1 MAVGP
6 LHAVFEAWLQQLV
19 QLAVRFSRLEVL
31 QSALEVAL
39 LHGQALELMTAVLE
53 GGHYSLAPRVQPQPP
68 VAMQPS
74 TATLARQ
81 PFRSADLS
89 APRVGAPPSLQ
100 PARHAACK
108 QASHCQ
114 ASHSRTR
121 GVRPQA
127 LDREY
132 GLSGLAL
139 LSFEELACLVHE
151 LARPPLATRMVT
163 CGLAAALL
171 KAAAA
176 TFQPGP
182 GSPLINRPAGG
193 PGRLAGA
200 AAAPPASSRAGLTSS
215 PPQVSGPGPL
225 PPTHQAAGSGQGAAT
240 GSAAPPVPCPAG
252 ASAADSFSP
261 PAQLPRAPLW
271 LLLVSSTLRRC
282 ACSLALTVAG
292 LAETRLSA
300 TSGAATVE
308 RYGLPSPHLLG
319 SVLETRGVGRGFK
332 LAAQEPLADEEGGA
346 PAPSPPSAPAL
357 GAGCGPQ
364 QVEWGGLT
372 ALALVQPILLLKA
385 VKLLRITCKQWPGT
399 GSELLRALAALPELL
414 DPCTQLRPLFTQ
426 LQPMAPE
433 ACQRARVAGQG
444 SAALALAVL
453 DRKQW
458 HATSS
463 LPDLLP
469 QPQRVTPSPQCEV
482 QGRGTPPPQTAPA
495 AAASWGSPSTP
506 GGGEEQVGAGG
517 VAGPDLVATGPAQ
530 AGSCGAGGP
539 SSMSCVWE
547 AHASCLVAASPRDP
561 SWLEPARLVQ
571 QRHQV
576 QVRLGGPGAQHRRR
590 AQRAPVSPAPVCLQ
604 VALAAL
610 QGALQHVREL
620 PPPEVVGATP
630 GLSDSLHLLGCC
642 NARCHNRLPGL
653 PERSVG
659 LRKCAT
665 CKRVA
670 YCSEQCRAEAAQDVH
685 DLFCHWWAAMAGE

>member
-1 MAVGP
+1 
-6 LHAVFEAWLQQLV
+6 
-19 QLAVRFSRLEVL
+19 
-31 QSALEVAL
+31 
-39 LHGQALELMTAVLE
+39 MTAVLE

-68 VAMQPS
+68 VALHPSSATLAMQPS
-74 TATLARQ
+74 RQ
-81 PFRSADLS
+81 HSADLS
-89 APRVGAPPSLQ
+89 APRGL
-100 PARHAACK
+100 
-108 QASHCQ
+108 
-114 ASHSRTR
+114 
-121 GVRPQA
+121 RPQA

-193 PGRLAGA
+193 PGRLAGT

-215 PPQVSGPGPL
+215 SPQVSSPGPL
-225 PPTHQAAGSGQGAAT
+225 PPTHQAAGSARGCTSGP
-240 GSAAPPVPCPAG
+240 AAPPVPCPAG

-332 LAAQEPLADEEGGA
+332 LAAQEPLADEEEGA
-346 PAPSPPSAPAL
+346 PAPSPPSPPAL

-364 QVEWGGLT
+364 QAEWGGLT

-469 QPQRVTPSPQCEV
+469 QPQRVTPSPQ
-482 QGRGTPPPQTAPA
+482 RALPQP
-495 AAASWGSPSTP
+495 
-506 GGGEEQVGAGG
+506 
-517 VAGPDLVATGPAQ
+517 
-530 AGSCGAGGP
+530 
-539 SSMSCVWE
+539 
-547 AHASCLVAASPRDP
+547 
-561 SWLEPARLVQ
+561 PARL
-571 QRHQV
+571 
-576 QVRLGGPGAQHRRR
+576 A
-590 AQRAPVSPAPVCLQ
+590 
-604 VALAAL
+604 
-610 QGALQHVREL
+610 
-620 PPPEVVGATP
+620 
-630 GLSDSLHLLGCC
+630 
-642 NARCHNRLPGL
+642 
-653 PERSVG
+653 
-659 LRKCAT
+659 
-665 CKRVA
+665 
-670 YCSEQCRAEAAQDVH
+670 
-685 DLFCHWWAAMAGE
+685 